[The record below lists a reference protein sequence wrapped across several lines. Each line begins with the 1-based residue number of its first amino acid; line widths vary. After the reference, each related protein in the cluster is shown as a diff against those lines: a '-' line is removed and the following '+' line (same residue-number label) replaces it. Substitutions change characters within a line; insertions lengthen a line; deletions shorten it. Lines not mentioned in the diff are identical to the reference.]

1 MSLDSYNL
9 YLYLQVRQALST
21 WRLSNTS
28 LLDLELLAP
37 DELPQVAGGGGGRGI
52 DSGSGSSGGGG
63 GGENGVATPVELAT
77 EARALAKRATHLR
90 EAMAAVG
97 AAPAPPELAITS
109 REGENEDDEDDKEEE
124 GQAGKGDE
132 GR

>member
-1 MSLDSYNL
+1 
-9 YLYLQVRQALST
+9 
-21 WRLSNTS
+21 
-28 LLDLELLAP
+28 
-37 DELPQVAGGGGGRGI
+37 
-52 DSGSGSSGGGG
+52 
-63 GGENGVATPVELAT
+63 
-77 EARALAKRATHLR
+77 
-90 EAMAAVG
+90 MAAVG